1 MFKMMALHG
10 ALVGVTLKIGALT
23 KLGLFFPMVCSIYV
37 FHHTAEQLYRDKGLN
52 ITDTPASLFDGVT
65 QE

>member
-1 MFKMMALHG
+1 MFKMMALDC